1 MVYAVCVVFI
11 FYHKGNF
18 MKNVV
23 KNMVVAIIV
32 IITAIIVVNW
42 TINQLEEGYTPSYPH
57 ELDK

>member
-1 MVYAVCVVFI
+1 
-11 FYHKGNF
+11 